1 MSVVMGVDQH
11 RAQISAEWIDTVTAE
26 VFRARIAPADR
37 AGVRRFLTRFDGADL
52 EVALEATTG
61 WRFVV
66 EELERVG
73 AEAHLAEPTE
83 TSGLK
88 SKKKR
93 AKTDWADARHL
104 RELLLL
110 GRLPESWIPP
120 AHILDLRGRVRLRHT
135 LSHQRTEWQ
144 QRIQA
149 VLYHHGFP
157 QRRDLL
163 TLEKRQWLAGLK
175 LPAAGREQVRIAL
188 EMIDALDIQL
198 SPFDMTLRAYARKQP
213 GCQALI
219 DQIYG
224 VGELTSITILAELGD
239 ARRSPSSRDA
249 VRYSGLDITVYQSD
263 QRRAPGHLSRQGP
276 PALRWALYEAAQRAR
291 FPASPDRDYY
301 LQLDERIGGNRACLA
316 LARKLLKRSYRILK
330 APRRRRP
337 QARRRLTSRAPG
349 RPKSTDDPRPAPDD
363 RADPPRDRPRK
374 NERPHHHLQG
384 HPTPSCR
391 RPGNHPGS
399 RSKVS
404 MGARTHNPLL
414 QRAHAP
420 PGPTRATPLTTT
432 TP

>member
-1 MSVVMGVDQH
+1 MSLVMGMGQH

-37 AGVRRFLTRFDGADL
+37 AGVRKFLKRFAGEDL

-66 EELERVG
+66 EELERAG
-73 AEAHLAEPTE
+73 AEVHLAEPTE

-104 RELLLL
+104 RELLLI

-149 VLYHHGFP
+149 VLYHHGIP

-163 TLEKRQWLAGLK
+163 TLEKRQWLAAVK
-175 LPAAGREQVRIAL
+175 LPAAAREHVTIAL
-188 EMIDALDIQL
+188 EVIDALDIQL
-198 SPFDMTLRAYARKQP
+198 APFDMSLRAYARKQP
-213 GCQALI
+213 GCRALI

-239 ARRSPSSRDA
+239 ARRFPSSRDT
-249 VRYSGLDITVYQSD
+249 VRYSGLEMRASNCTSCSGDSGLRDVAGVRDPLPAFLLDLAAERDPQPVGAVTV
-263 QRRAPGHLSRQGP
+263 GGEL
-276 PALRWALYEAAQRAR
+276 AA
-291 FPASPDRDYY
+291 
-301 LQLDERIGGNRACLA
+301 
-316 LARKLLKRSYRILK
+316 
-330 APRRRRP
+330 
-337 QARRRLTSRAPG
+337 
-349 RPKSTDDPRPAPDD
+349 
-363 RADPPRDRPRK
+363 
-374 NERPHHHLQG
+374 
-384 HPTPSCR
+384 
-391 RPGNHPGS
+391 
-399 RSKVS
+399 
-404 MGARTHNPLL
+404 
-414 QRAHAP
+414 
-420 PGPTRATPLTTT
+420 
-432 TP
+432 